1 MYGPGLKLD
10 RCSQNIRCGM
20 FLHSIW
26 SNFPND
32 QHSLNTLIHW
42 QSQIRLTY
50 SSSIHS
56 WFAKFTPQF
65 KHFPPPF
72 IFCYSYLIY
81 CVIISFTFCLFFIH
95 LSFCVLFCF
104 LKRDFSKYHFS
115 SWSLLAC
122 WFSVLEKLSRRPS
135 SNFYFSIY
143 IIYNLRFFFVLYR
156 HTRRSINECFPD
168 IFFSFLE

>member
-1 MYGPGLKLD
+1 MWNVLAFHLIKFSERSAFVEYSDTLTV
-10 RCSQNIRCGM
+10 
-20 FLHSIW
+20 
-26 SNFPND
+26 SNPAHLF
-32 QHSLNTLIHW
+32 I
-42 QSQIRLTY
+42 
-50 SSSIHS
+50 IHS
-56 WFAKFTPQF
+56 FLICQIHPSIQTFS
-65 KHFPPPF
+65 PPF

-143 IIYNLRFFFVLYR
+143 IIYNLFVFTFFFCFVPT
-156 HTRRSINECFPD
+156 HTP
-168 IFFSFLE
+168 

>member
-1 MYGPGLKLD
+1 MKTFYGICFFFLSRRGKEIDKRTFTKYWEHTQLKESAFIEIFFVKTFCFIYSSSIANFIFTLRFFLFLLIVNCNLVFFPFFLFVWKAQNRFVNRKCVYGPGLKLD

-65 KHFPPPF
+65 KHFPPH
-72 IFCYSYLIY
+72 S
-81 CVIISFTFCLFFIH
+81 
-95 LSFCVLFCF
+95 
-104 LKRDFSKYHFS
+104 
-115 SWSLLAC
+115 
-122 WFSVLEKLSRRPS
+122 
-135 SNFYFSIY
+135 
-143 IIYNLRFFFVLYR
+143 FFVIL
-156 HTRRSINECFPD
+156 I
-168 IFFSFLE
+168 